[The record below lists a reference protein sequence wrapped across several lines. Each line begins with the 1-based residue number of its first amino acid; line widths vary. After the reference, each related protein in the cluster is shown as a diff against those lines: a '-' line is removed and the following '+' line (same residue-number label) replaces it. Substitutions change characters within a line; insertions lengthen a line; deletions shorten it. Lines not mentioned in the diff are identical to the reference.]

1 MVTNEESPSF
11 DRTLETLEAIRKLES
26 PCMVVTDADKSVF
39 PASFEVFT
47 TPKPKYFW
55 MAPLMQHLPFDFVAG
70 YIGAL
75 MGVAGFREDDPKW
88 TELPF
93 KHRKGRL
100 KESEIVII

>member
-1 MVTNEESPSF
+1 
-11 DRTLETLEAIRKLES
+11 
-26 PCMVVTDADKSVF
+26 
-39 PASFEVFT
+39 
-47 TPKPKYFW
+47 
-55 MAPLMQHLPFDFVAG
+55 MQHLPFDFVAG